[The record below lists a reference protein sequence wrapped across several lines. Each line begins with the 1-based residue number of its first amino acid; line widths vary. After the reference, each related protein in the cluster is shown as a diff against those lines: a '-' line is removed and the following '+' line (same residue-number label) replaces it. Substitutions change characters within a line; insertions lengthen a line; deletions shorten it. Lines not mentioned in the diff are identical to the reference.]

1 MKIDA
6 IKTWKDWEIS
16 FQDIETFRPL
26 IREIFAKHKLAMGPI
41 KNTFAGTNAVFQ
53 VGQYIVK
60 IFVPTRVKPWDQDDY
75 AIELLSLKTM
85 NTLANNTPKL
95 YAYGTIRKKLEWSY
109 LVMEYKNGHLMKDL
123 RGSLE
128 MKQKKAIVKQL
139 ENFLS
144 VYHTKVECLIDKNK
158 IQEDRIK
165 DNRWAFL
172 KESIR
177 EELYDLISLIDSN
190 ACVRVHGDLTGDNL
204 IFDGKDII
212 VLDFADTG
220 YWPPYYEYAPIVLD
234 LFYYDQDFISLFF
247 DSESLSTTVDLVVKS
262 ILIHDFGGDIAKDL
276 LKNPKEISSLQQL
289 KESLKKEIQDR
300 ICSSFDSNSSSI

>member
-1 MKIDA
+1 MNIDA

-16 FQDIETFRPL
+16 FQDIETFLPL
-26 IREIFAKHKLAMGPI
+26 IREIFDKHKLTMGPV

-95 YAYGTIRKKLEWSY
+95 YAYGKILKKLEWSY

-139 ENFLS
+139 KNFLS
-144 VYHTKVECLIDKNK
+144 VYHTKVECLLDKNK
-158 IQEDRIK
+158 IQEDRRK

-234 LFYYDQDFISLFF
+234 LFYYDQDLISLFF
-247 DSESLSTTVDLVVKS
+247 DSDSLSTTIDLVVKS

-276 LKNPKEISSLQQL
+276 LKNPKEISSLQDL
-289 KESLKKEIQDR
+289 KERLKKEIQDR
-300 ICSSFDSNSSSI
+300 ICSSFGSNNSSI

>member
-1 MKIDA
+1 
-6 IKTWKDWEIS
+6 
-16 FQDIETFRPL
+16 
-26 IREIFAKHKLAMGPI
+26 
-41 KNTFAGTNAVFQ
+41 
-53 VGQYIVK
+53 
-60 IFVPTRVKPWDQDDY
+60 
-75 AIELLSLKTM
+75 
-85 NTLANNTPKL
+85 
-95 YAYGTIRKKLEWSY
+95 
-109 LVMEYKNGHLMKDL
+109 MEYKNGHLMKDL

-139 ENFLS
+139 KNFLS
-144 VYHTKVECLIDKNK
+144 VYHTKVECLLDKNK
-158 IQEDRIK
+158 IQEDRRK

-234 LFYYDQDFISLFF
+234 LFYYDQDLISLFF
-247 DSESLSTTVDLVVKS
+247 DSDSLSTTIDLVVKS

-276 LKNPKEISSLQQL
+276 LKNPKEISSLQDL
-289 KESLKKEIQDR
+289 KERLKKEIQDR
-300 ICSSFDSNSSSI
+300 ICSSFGSNNSSI